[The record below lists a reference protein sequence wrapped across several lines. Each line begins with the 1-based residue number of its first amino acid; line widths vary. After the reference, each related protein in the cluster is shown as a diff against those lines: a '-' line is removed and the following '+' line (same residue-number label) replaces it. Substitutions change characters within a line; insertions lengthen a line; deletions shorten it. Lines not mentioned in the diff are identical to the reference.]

1 MRLGLGWGAMTCCR
15 PLLLAVVVLFGC
27 ASAAQAET
35 VRRKDGKVLDVAGVT
50 FQGERVQ
57 VVVEQDGRPVRVVLR
72 LDQLDPADVL
82 PLWDRTHSHEDAAA
96 VLASADLAMRLGLHA
111 EAAGRYEVAFRL
123 DPTLRAK
130 RDAGLARIRA
140 IEADA
145 ALRDVEVR
153 ERAGRDLRGAAAIA
167 RALLADAAL
176 PDATRRRMETL
187 ARLAV
192 KLAER
197 ADARAAQQQADA
209 ADAAAPT
216 PAPTPEAAA
225 PPAPPPPQ
233 AGGALAAIRQRLGAF
248 VHRAD
253 LAREAAAAV
262 TITNRQAIRHLE
274 TAADAYLLARRLV
287 REAPAA
293 LTLDLAQIGDDLR
306 LALVTTYLDLADLY
320 RIEAR
325 YDEARARVRAA
336 LILDPG
342 NEHAW
347 DQRRLIEDDLRNP
360 PLPLEEPLRPAVEFF
375 YWSPSPHYG
384 VPSFGYRPGWH
395 RYRPRPVPY
404 RGTRRYVGRRR

>member
-1 MRLGLGWGAMTCCR
+1 MTCCR

-27 ASAAQAET
+27 VSAAQAET
-35 VRRKDGKVLDVAGVT
+35 VRRKDGKVLDVAAVT

-57 VVVEQDGRPVRVVLR
+57 VVVEQDGRPVRIVLR

-96 VLASADLAMRLGLHA
+96 VLASADLAMRLGMHA
-111 EAAGRYEVAFRL
+111 EAANRYEVAFRL
-123 DPTLRAK
+123 DPALRAK

-153 ERAGRDLRGAAAIA
+153 VRAGNDLRGAAAIA

-176 PDATRRRMETL
+176 PDAQRRRMETL
-187 ARLAV
+187 AGLAV

-197 ADARAAQQQADA
+197 ADARAAKQQAD
-209 ADAAAPT
+209 T
-216 PAPTPEAAA
+216 PAPAPAPEAAA
-225 PPAPPPPQ
+225 PAPDVPGPQ
-233 AGGALAAIRQRLGAF
+233 AGGALAAVRQRLGAF

-293 LTLDLAQIGDDLR
+293 LAMDLAQIGDDLR

-320 RIEAR
+320 RIEMR

-347 DQRRLIEDDLRNP
+347 AQRRLIEDDLRSP
-360 PLPLEEPLRPAVEFF
+360 PLPLEEPPRPAVEFF
-375 YWSPSPHYG
+375 YWSPSPFYG